1 MGGQGVIGVSGWD
14 KVIYERHCA
23 TFLRIYSMKSWI
35 FGMHLGRWCGYWR
48 ARLRSVFVILGGE
61 LTIFRCE
68 FIWACGKIHAN
79 KPLGLAFWHTL
90 YQQPPIYTSQAKLR
104 SAFQPFPAYW
114 DKLCLF
120 YPKTAS
126 TKPKKKIVGKE
137 FCVKTQFIK
146 RCPRQSKTKV
156 ERGSVHYWQ
165 LNVKPCL
172 NRIGSIKKFGTDSSK

>member
-1 MGGQGVIGVSGWD
+1 MKLRNQSCQLILGHYTPSINIRLSILRRLSSGQLFSL
-14 KVIYERHCA
+14 
-23 TFLRIYSMKSWI
+23 FLRIEISY
-35 FGMHLGRWCGYWR
+35 
-48 ARLRSVFVILGGE
+48 V
-61 LTIFRCE
+61 
-68 FIWACGKIHAN
+68 
-79 KPLGLAFWHTL
+79 
-90 YQQPPIYTSQAKLR
+90 
-104 SAFQPFPAYW
+104 
-114 DKLCLF
+114 CL

-165 LNVKPCL
+165 QNAKPCL